1 MGVNRTLGQSLL
13 LAGWLSAVVAA
24 ADVVSP
30 SQKTQSTP
38 LLTPS
43 PALLP
48 ANQSI
53 MPALPETGS
62 LPSPELQTPEWTQA
76 SDSLTL
82 KMGTIEATAQP
93 NGVVAS
99 APALQA
105 SLPDPGAVDV
115 LKLGEL
121 APEEA
126 RADLPLSTLY
136 SYTIDGQDA
145 ATVYVRDLPIISFIA
160 QDPNQPSPLDR
171 ATDLTSHLNQ
181 LAQQAPDQ
189 ADITVDWVEV
199 ETDATTVASHYLIKI
214 GDESLLEVGDGVLLA
229 PGTENHASAALMAA
243 NRLRRLLFDAPP
255 LSSVPQPPQPLQ
267 AEPVALENE
276 GSLEPTL
283 QAETQSSSPAS
294 SPVAASSPGATEQGI
309 ASFYHHPQTSQTLT
323 AAHRTLP
330 FGTRVRVIN
339 IENGAEAVVEIN
351 DRGPFIPGR
360 VIDVSIAAAQ
370 ALRMI
375 QMGVAPVRV
384 EVLD

>member
-24 ADVVSP
+24 TDVVSP

-43 PALLP
+43 PALLRP
-48 ANQSI
+48 NQSLL
-53 MPALPETGS
+53 PAPLPETGS
-62 LPSPELQTPEWTQA
+62 LPAPGLQVPEWTQD

-82 KMGTIEATAQP
+82 KRGSTEATAQP
-93 NGVVAS
+93 HEVAS
-99 APALQA
+99 ATALQA
-105 SLPDPGAVDV
+105 SLPDPGAVEV
-115 LKLGEL
+115 LKLGEF

-136 SYTIDGQDA
+136 SYTIDGQEA
-145 ATVYVRDLPIISFIA
+145 ATVYVRDLPIISFVA
-160 QDPNQPSPLDR
+160 QDPDQPSPLDR

-189 ADITVDWVEV
+189 ANITVDWVEA
-199 ETDATTVASHYLIKI
+199 ETDSSAVASHYLIKI
-214 GDESLLEVGDGVLLA
+214 DDDVLLEVGDGVLLA

-283 QAETQSSSPAS
+283 QAQTQSSSP
-294 SPVAASSPGATEQGI
+294 VATEQGI
-309 ASFYHHPQTSQTLT
+309 ASFYHHPQTSQALT